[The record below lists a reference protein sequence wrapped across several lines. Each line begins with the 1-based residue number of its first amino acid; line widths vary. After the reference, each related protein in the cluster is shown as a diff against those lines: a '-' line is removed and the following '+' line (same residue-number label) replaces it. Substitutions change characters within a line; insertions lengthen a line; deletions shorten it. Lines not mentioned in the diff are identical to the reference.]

1 MPAEYP
7 PERRGQYLR
16 QGDWFVNAAGDI
28 DGAAFARELQRLL
41 KQRNVAVNV
50 GRQQLANRHIAVFQQ
65 VIDSCNAFLLS
76 PMWNTVTP
84 GLPPSKPPTR
94 DSAAILAR

>member
-16 QGDWFVNAAGDI
+16 QGDRFVNAAGDI

-41 KQRNVAVNV
+41 KQRYVAVNV
-50 GRQQLANRHIAVFQQ
+50 GRQQLADRHIAVFQQ
-65 VIDSCNAFLLS
+65 VIDRL
-76 PMWNTVTP
+76 
-84 GLPPSKPPTR
+84 
-94 DSAAILAR
+94 